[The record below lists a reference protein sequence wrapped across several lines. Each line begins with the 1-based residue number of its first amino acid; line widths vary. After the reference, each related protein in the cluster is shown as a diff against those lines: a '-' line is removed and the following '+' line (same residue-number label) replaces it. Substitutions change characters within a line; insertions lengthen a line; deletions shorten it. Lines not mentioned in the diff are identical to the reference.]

1 MDGNSMLDTALAERI
16 ADLDCVLFEG
26 LNASERATFLQTYV
40 SSLRQY
46 PADYLLRQQGS
57 DQADFGLVLSG
68 KVEVRQYDDQ
78 GNIFTVD
85 LLDAGELFGE
95 MTAFVNPARWPATVV
110 SNTSCKIL
118 FLPIHLLAKPST
130 YADPSLSFRISEN
143 LLRLLAGKALN
154 LRARINILTKHGMRQ
169 RIAVYLLQCSQQHD
183 AHSFT
188 LALNREGMAR
198 YLNVSRPS
206 MSRELG
212 RMQDEGLIRFERNEF
227 TILSKERL
235 IAEAGTA

>member
-1 MDGNSMLDTALAERI
+1 MNRYSNLDTEVVERI
-16 ADLDCVLFEG
+16 TKLDCLLFDG
-26 LNASERATFLQTYV
+26 LDANERSAFLQTFV

-57 DQADFGLVLSG
+57 DQDDFGLIISG

-85 LLDAGELFGE
+85 VLEAGELFGE

-110 SNTSCKIL
+110 SNTACEIL
-118 FLPIHLLAKPST
+118 FLPIYLLAKPST

-143 LLRLLAGKALN
+143 LLRLLASKALN
-154 LRARINILTKHGMRQ
+154 LRARINILTKQGMRQ
-169 RIAVYLLQCSQQHD
+169 RIATYLLQCSHQNE
-183 AHSFT
+183 ALSFT
-188 LALNREGMAR
+188 IQLKREGMAR

-212 RMQDEGLIRFERNEF
+212 RMQEEALIEFERNEF
-227 TILSKERL
+227 KILDKERL
-235 IAEAGTA
+235 IEEAGTA